1 MPSNNL
7 LLRASCDKVH
17 APDCLGGI
25 GVGAHALQVRL
36 VAAEQA
42 RWAPICRCA
51 CGEVTYS
58 P

>member
-7 LLRASCDKVH
+7 LLRSSCDKVQ

-25 GVGAHALQVRL
+25 GVGAHALQVRC

-42 RWAPICRCA
+42 R
-51 CGEVTYS
+51 
-58 P
+58 